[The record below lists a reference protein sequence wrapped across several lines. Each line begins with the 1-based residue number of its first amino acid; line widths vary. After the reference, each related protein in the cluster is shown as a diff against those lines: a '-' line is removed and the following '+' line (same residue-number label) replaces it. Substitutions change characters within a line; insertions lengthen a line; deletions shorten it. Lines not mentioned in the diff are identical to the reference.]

1 MRSAANAA
9 NAPVTLDVRHQ
20 PVVQLAGD
28 ADRAAERQPNCSYW
42 DCFDVYRCGYS
53 AGGGAQRM
61 GVYVYPLREF
71 VDADS
76 GAAAA
81 PLSRDFHRVLRA
93 IRESV
98 YYTADP
104 LEACVFVPSVDL
116 LNQNRVDGVLAARAL
131 ASLEL

>member
-1 MRSAANAA
+1 M

-28 ADRAAERQPNCSYW
+28 AERAAERQPNCSYW
-42 DCFDVYRCGYS
+42 DCFDVYRCGHG

-71 VDADS
+71 VDAES